1 MRLEIKL
8 KQIVGSR
15 TRAKLIKI
23 FFSKP
28 NDSFFVRQLVRLTQ
42 EEINSVRRELT
53 NLKEIGAV
61 LSQNRSNKLFYWAN
75 SKFIFFN
82 ELALIGFKSKKFW
95 AEISKYNNKEGGVY
109 KVICSKSFV
118 FSSSEEE
125 EKTKDEVDMVI
136 IGKIHLDKVSRIISE
151 EEKKLGKEINY
162 MVMTKKEFNLR
173 IAGREPF
180 MVDFFLKAPITI
192 MGNYV

>member
-28 NDSFFVRQLVRLTQ
+28 NDSFFVRQLVRLTG
-42 EEINSVRRELT
+42 EEINSVRRELA
-53 NLKEIGAV
+53 NLKQIGAV
-61 LSQNRSNKLFYWAN
+61 LNQNRSNKLFYWAN

-82 ELALIGFKSKKFW
+82 ELALMGFKSKKFW
-95 AEISKYNNKEGGVY
+95 TDFAKYNNKEGGVY

-118 FSSSEEE
+118 FSSSQEE
-125 EKTKDEVDMVI
+125 EKTKDEVDMVV
-136 IGKIHLDKVSRIISE
+136 IGKIKLDKVSRIILE
-151 EEKKLGKEINY
+151 EEKKIGKEINY

-173 IAGREPF
+173 ISGREPF

>member
-28 NDSFFVRQLVRLTQ
+28 NDSFFVRQLVRITG

-53 NLKEIGAV
+53 NLKQIGAV

-75 SKFIFFN
+75 SKFIFYN

-95 AEISKYNNKEGGVY
+95 TEISKYNNKEGGVH

-118 FSSSEEE
+118 FSSSEQE
-125 EKTKDEVDMVI
+125 EKSADDVDMVI
-136 IGKIHLDKVSRIISE
+136 IGKIRLDKVSRIIAE
-151 EEKKLGKEINY
+151 EEKKIGKEINY

-173 IAGREPF
+173 ISGREPF